1 MYDFEISDSSEK
13 SKLNSKD
20 YEVEKSTLP
29 SQTNPKYKK
38 VTEQQQQQ
46 HQNVNE
52 IKSRMMSKQNIIV
65 FL

>member
-38 VTEQQQQQ
+38 VTEQQQQ